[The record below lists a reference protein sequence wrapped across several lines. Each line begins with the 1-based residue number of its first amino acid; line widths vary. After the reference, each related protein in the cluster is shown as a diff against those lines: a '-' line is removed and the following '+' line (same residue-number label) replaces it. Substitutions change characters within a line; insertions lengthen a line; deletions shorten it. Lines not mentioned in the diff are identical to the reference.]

1 MSVVGGG
8 IPSLYCIGQPC
19 YGVTIFVAA
28 RVDLPP
34 IHQSVP
40 GAGCLRGA
48 ARTGLLQSGAALYE
62 STLATTSA
70 YLLTLA
76 VSAVY

>member
-8 IPSLYCIGQPC
+8 NPSLYCIGQPC
-19 YGVTIFVAA
+19 YGVAIFVAA

-40 GAGCLRGA
+40 GAGCLRELPVPGYYNTYGGFSQIA
-48 ARTGLLQSGAALYE
+48 PEVLGISL
-62 STLATTSA
+62 
-70 YLLTLA
+70 
-76 VSAVY
+76 